1 LLSARGVR
9 FEHHD
14 VSVDDQA
21 AEFLRVNEIR
31 AVPVI
36 RAGDEI
42 IIGFDEPR
50 LKQVLGLAEM
60 PDAHGDDWLASKY
73 EVVLSALG
81 RAVRQIGPGAID
93 THFAQRKMSLRAHAL
108 HIVAFA
114 EGAYTAHERGKFDT
128 DDMFA
133 VTERADRF
141 IDVEDICSYIE
152 RVRAE
157 IATFLRQGTASSR
170 ERIVKSHYGGE
181 VTEVEL
187 LRIMLRHST
196 HHLRQLNWFMAHV
209 LLTPA
214 AAPSEE
220 DLAGIVTPDDLF
232 EAR

>member
-1 LLSARGVR
+1 MD
-9 FEHHD
+9 E
-14 VSVDDQA
+14 QA

-42 IIGFDEPR
+42 IIGFDERR

-60 PDAHGDDWLASKY
+60 PDAHGDDWLAAKY
-73 EVVLSALG
+73 EVVLGALEH
-81 RAVRQIGPGAID
+81 AVRLIGPEAID
-93 THFAQRKMSLRAHAL
+93 MHFAQRKMSLRAHAL

-133 VTERADRF
+133 VTERVDRF
-141 IDVEDICSYIE
+141 TDIEDICSYIA
-152 RVRAE
+152 RVRVE
-157 IATFLRQGTASSR
+157 IATFLRHGIESSR
-170 ERIVKSHYGGE
+170 ERIVRSHYGGE
-181 VTEVEL
+181 GTEVEL

-196 HHLRQLNWFMAHV
+196 HHLRQLNWFMEHV

-220 DLAGIVTPDDLF
+220 DLAGIVTPDELF